1 MSELLVVTIGY
12 AISIAVGLGFGAF
25 VLSRDWRSVTHRL
38 FFLMCLSL
46 AGFQISFVLGANTA
60 DPSLAYWFWF
70 ANISDIFLAAFY
82 LHFIVLALHAFPRF
96 KWIVAS
102 SYAVGLAIL
111 IACILYPAAFLPRV
125 VPKLYFKTYLD
136 GGPLYAV
143 MLGFFL
149 LVIALSFVVMFL
161 ERRTQSVE
169 GKRRTDY
176 HVFALFY
183 GTATGVTAFPLVFD
197 IPFDP
202 IVSALIGTFVIPMVY
217 GMIKK
222 DLLDIRL
229 VARRTV
235 IFTAMI
241 VLITATMSA
250 VSLLSSYLSTH
261 VPGFSYWVVPVFTAV
276 VATLVGYL
284 YWKKGEE
291 AEFLKY
297 EFINISTH
305 KFRTPLT
312 RIRWATEA
320 LLARADLPAE
330 TRETAVHI
338 RDSTMDLIQLSTL
351 LMDAVRIEKEHYAY
365 TYTIVSLRGL
375 VEDVLASF
383 KIAISDKR
391 ISLTID
397 ASPDLPPIRVDRDRL
412 SSVVHVLIENAINY
426 TPVDGTIRITFTGYT
441 DAVRFEIKDS
451 GIGIGPDEKARLFVK
466 FYRSDRARRADTEG
480 VGIGLSIAK
489 NIIERHRG
497 TLGATSEGIGKGST
511 FWFTLP
517 VRVG

>member
-12 AISIAVGLGFGAF
+12 AISIVLNLGFGFF
-25 VLSRDWRSVTHRL
+25 VLSKGWKNTTHRL

-46 AGFQISFVLGANTA
+46 AGFQISFALGANTA

-70 ANISDIFLAAFY
+70 ANISDIFLAVFY

-96 KWIVAS
+96 KWIVVS
-102 SYAVGLAIL
+102 SYAVGLTIL
-111 IACILYPAAFLPRV
+111 TACILYPAEFLPRV

-136 GGPLYAV
+136 GGPLYAI

-149 LVIALSFVVMFL
+149 TIFILAFAIMFL
-161 ERRTQSVE
+161 ERHAQSIE
-169 GKRRTDY
+169 GKRRTEY
-176 HVFALFY
+176 HIFALFY
-183 GTATGVTAFPLVFD
+183 GFATGITAFPLVFD
-197 IPFDP
+197 IPLDP
-202 IVSALIGTFVIPMVY
+202 IASMLIGTFVIPMVY

-235 IFTAMI
+235 IFTAI
-241 VLITATMSA
+241 IFLITAVMSA
-250 VSLLSSYLSTH
+250 ISLLSNYLSVH
-261 VPGFSYWVVPVFTAV
+261 VPGFSYWMVPALTALI
-276 VATLVGYL
+276 ATIVGYL
-284 YWKKGEE
+284 YWRKSGE

-320 LLARADLPAE
+320 LLARTDLPTE
-330 TRETAVHI
+330 TRTAVVHI
-338 RDSTMDLIQLSTL
+338 RDSAMELIQLSTL

-365 TYTIVSLRGL
+365 TYTVMSLGEL
-375 VEDVLASF
+375 VKDVLASF
-383 KIAISDKR
+383 TTAIADKH
-391 ISLTID
+391 INLTVDI
-397 ASPDLPPIRVDRDRL
+397 PPELPLVRADRDRL
-412 SSVVHVLIENAINY
+412 ASAIHVFIENAISY
-426 TPVDGTIRITFTGYT
+426 TPNGGSIRVVLTGYT
-441 DAVRFEIKDS
+441 DAVRFEVTDS
-451 GIGIGPDEKARLFVK
+451 GIGVGPDERARLFVR

-497 TLGATSEGIGKGST
+497 TVGASSKGVGKGST

-517 VRVG
+517 VRVA